1 MHINVERKS
10 QILDFFKFNDF
21 FPVLCSNLCF
31 PIEKIAKAKF
41 PLEAH
46 SWVNSLFFSTLK
58 ILAKETTH
66 FDVQSA
72 MTLDSFAYTT
82 QCSAATLPS

>member
-10 QILDFFKFNDF
+10 QILDFVKFSDF

-46 SWVNSLFFSTLK
+46 S
-58 ILAKETTH
+58 
-66 FDVQSA
+66 
-72 MTLDSFAYTT
+72 
-82 QCSAATLPS
+82 